1 VSYRVVIDD
10 LAQRDIDS
18 FYEYLCRYSQKTARK
33 YVEAFYD
40 VIERTIA
47 EFPHSFS
54 FFSELGAPYKAFL
67 FTVSRRTAFW
77 IIYTVD
83 ERAREV
89 RILRFWNA
97 SREPGTYGLDA

>member
-1 VSYRVVIDD
+1 M
-10 LAQRDIDS
+10 
-18 FYEYLCRYSQKTARK
+18 K

-54 FFSELGAPYKAFL
+54 FFSKLGAPYKAFL

-77 IIYTVD
+77 IIYMVD
-83 ERAREV
+83 ESEKEV
-89 RILRFWNA
+89 RILRFLECI
-97 SREPGTYGLDA
+97 SRAGHARVERIG